1 MYTGIDLSYHNGT
14 VNFSGVRDAGYR
26 YIILRAGYGKNNI
39 DQAFER
45 YAAACVNLD
54 IPFGI
59 YWFSYALDKEMA
71 RQEARFAI
79 DAVRKYRSRCL
90 VAYDLEYDSVRYAR
104 TNGVHID
111 RELATEMARVFCEEV
126 ASAGYIPVL
135 YSNKDYLK
143 NYFDLDRI
151 GAYLWYARYSSG
163 LSDSEKLSCAIW
175 QKSSSGKVPGIGGK
189 VDVNEFYMDFEKDA
203 PPQENTPAASRPP
216 ACNLHVLQFQK
227 AANADGY
234 RDMNGL
240 PLSEDGLDGPKTRY
254 VRKKIALKAK
264 KSGMKI
270 SVGSRGE
277 LVKYWQRRTN
287 EILGTSIKEDGLF
300 GKKTRSNT
308 GALQVKLNLTKDY
321 IAGYNSLSAVFY
333 N

>member
-14 VNFSGVRDAGYR
+14 VKFSGVRDAGYR

-79 DAVRKYRSRCL
+79 EAVRKYRSRCL
-90 VAYDLEYDSVRYAR
+90 IAYDLEYDSVRYAR

-143 NYFDLDRI
+143 NYF
-151 GAYLWYARYSSG
+151 
-163 LSDSEKLSCAIW
+163 
-175 QKSSSGKVPGIGGK
+175 
-189 VDVNEFYMDFEKDA
+189 
-203 PPQENTPAASRPP
+203 
-216 ACNLHVLQFQK
+216 
-227 AANADGY
+227 
-234 RDMNGL
+234 
-240 PLSEDGLDGPKTRY
+240 GLDGPKTRY

-270 SVGSRGE
+270 SVGSSGE

-300 GKKTRSNT
+300 GKETRSNT